1 MRILLTNDDGIHAP
15 GLVALE
21 KIARSLTD
29 DVVVIAPETDQSGVS
44 HSLSL
49 SDPMRLRNVGDGRY
63 AVRGTPTD
71 CVIMGV
77 QHILKD
83 KKPDLV
89 LSGVNR
95 GQNIAEDVTYSG
107 TIAGAMEGTL
117 LGIPSIALSQAHGL
131 RGQGLGLRWSCALT
145 HAPGIIHKLLAHGFA
160 KGVLFNINFPDCE
173 PDEVDGVSVTIQ
185 GQRDQAAL
193 VKVVEREDFRGNAY
207 YWLAFLREKPT
218 PIEGTDL
225 WAMFERRISITP
237 LKLDLTDFASLERLS
252 GVFDGPL

>member
-1 MRILLTNDDGIHAP
+1 MRILITNDDGIHAP

-21 KIARSLTD
+21 TIARTLTE
-29 DVVVIAPETDQSGVS
+29 DVIVIAPETDQSGVS

-49 SDPMRLRNVGDGRY
+49 SEPMRLRQISASRF

-83 KKPDLV
+83 KRPDLV

-107 TIAGAMEGTL
+107 TVAGAMEGTL
-117 LGIPSIALSQAHGL
+117 LGIPSIAMSQAHGI
-131 RGQGLGLRWSCALT
+131 GAQGGLKWNCAET
-145 HAPGIIHKLLAHGFA
+145 HAPAIIRKLLAHGFS
-160 KGVLFNINFPDCE
+160 KGTLFNVNFPNCE
-173 PDEVDGVSVTIQ
+173 PEDVQGTTVTVQ

-193 VKVVEREDFRGNAY
+193 MEVVERQDFRGNSY
-207 YWLAFLREKPT
+207 YWLAFLRDKPT
-218 PIEGTDL
+218 PVEGTDL
-225 WAMFERRISITP
+225 WAMAEKHISITP
-237 LKLDLTDFASLERLS
+237 LKLDLTDVGALGRLRE
-252 GVFDGPL
+252 VFDTPL